1 MSFQCAG
8 SDIAFREV
16 NAVRDSQ
23 FSTLSRNEGD
33 IVAP

>member
-16 NAVRDSQ
+16 NAVRD